1 MYYLVN
7 MLAAKRVS
15 KAYDVLLKFLNFS
28 LKNSSN
34 PEYRGFSLVENY
46 LQLLRELAYKLKKL
60 INYPFNCGESD
71 YEELLR
77 IIFKDELQEYKDY
90 IDDDEKKEL
99 IRYFE
104 LIIDLADYAIDRE
117 GEVEVGIIDQELK
130 LVISCLSPFLRESEL
145 I

>member
-1 MYYLVN
+1 

-15 KAYDVLLKFLNFS
+15 KAYDVLLKFLKFS

-60 INYPFNCGESD
+60 INYPFNYLESD

-130 LVISCLSPFLRESEL
+130 LVISCLAPFLRESEL

>member
-1 MYYLVN
+1 

-15 KAYDVLLKFLNFS
+15 KAYDVLLKFLKFS
-28 LKNSSN
+28 LKNSSS

-60 INYPFNCGESD
+60 INYPFNYLESD

>member
-1 MYYLVN
+1 